1 MGMGIRRCES
11 RSGSSRVRDVRRREE
26 RCYDGIEDYTERIP
40 PPDAEPLWV
49 KTTLA
54 RTTYSG
60 AASAPMWKTRGE
72 QTTSRGRG
80 PTANN

>member
-11 RSGSSRVRDVRRREE
+11 RSSSGVNMRACDITRNNRDLPR
-26 RCYDGIEDYTERIP
+26 P
-40 PPDAEPLWV
+40 PEAEPLWV

-60 AASAPMWKTRGE
+60 AASAPMWKTRGG
-72 QTTSRGRG
+72 T
-80 PTANN
+80 NNFTWSWTNCK

>member
-26 RCYDGIEDYTERIP
+26 RWNRGIHERIP
-40 PPDAEPLWV
+40 PPEEAEPLWV

-60 AASAPMWKTRGE
+60 AASAPMWKTRGG
-72 QTTSRGRG
+72 T
-80 PTANN
+80 NNFTWSWTNCK